1 MTTNGSFNTPQWHDY
16 FSLKFEWS
24 LKSQS
29 TENNTSVITWLLKG
43 ETPSWI
49 TGMVTCGYFTIT
61 IDGKAV
67 YSTGRYDRVD
77 VYNNTVVASGEATI
91 PHNSDGSKSFGVDI
105 KAAVYDGD
113 VNTTAYAEFALPA
126 IARASVPTLSTS
138 SANFGSKVTIFTNRS
153 SNSFTHKLCYLMNG
167 SSETVI
173 AEDVPTSHTWTIPY
187 DLLFF
192 IPDAKSA
199 EITLRLYT
207 YKDTTEMGSADVTL
221 TANVPSNAETQPDV
235 VINSLTPVSEMPAPL
250 SALFVQNKSKVRA
263 SVTNSGKY
271 GASIKSCVMNVD
283 GISYDGSSNY
293 TSDYLTGYGE
303 KTVTITVTDS
313 RGVSNSV
320 SQKIT
325 VVAYATPKI
334 NVSRCERCDA
344 SGNAS
349 DSGTYLKIIAK
360 RTYSKVMSGDT
371 QNNFCLIRYRYKVA
385 SADDFSAWTTILAKN
400 SLNADEVETAP
411 LLGGALSVAVTY
423 QVQIQALDDV
433 GEYAETTLPIATEKV
448 YWHRDG
454 ARRSFMFGGYVEEDN
469 TFAIAEDIAFV
480 VKSEKW
486 VSLGLSGS
494 VSQTSGEDGRTESG
508 CSYRVVNGNHVYVEF
523 NCAVT
528 YSGNAIA
535 VSANALPSKYRPTR
549 NAYSFCVPS
558 GKAIACVSVAPSGYV
573 YIEWIHDTSKTSTT
587 SYSATWIDGYIDFF
601 V

>member
-1 MTTNGSFNTPQWHDY
+1 MATSGSFNTPSY
-16 FSLKFEWS
+16 MNLSIKFDWS
-24 LKSQS
+24 VKSQS
-29 TENNTSVITWLLKG
+29 ETNNSSVIAWSISG
-43 ETPSWI
+43 DRPSNI
-49 TGMVTCGYFTIT
+49 IGMLTCGNFTVT
-61 IDGKAV
+61 IDGNVV
-67 YSTGRYDRVD
+67 YNTGRYDRVD
-77 VYNNTVVASGEATI
+77 VYNKTVIASGETTI
-91 PHNSDGSKSFGVDI
+91 FHNSDGSKTFGVDI
-105 KAAVYDGD
+105 QAAIYYGE
-113 VNTTAYAEFALPA
+113 VNNTGSAEFDLPR
-126 IARASVPTLSTS
+126 IPRASVPTLSAS
-138 SANFGSKVTIFTNRS
+138 SANFGSKITIFTNRS
-153 SNSFTHKLCYLMNG
+153 SSSFVHKLCYLMNG
-167 SSETVI
+167 GSETVI
-173 AEDVPTSHTWTIPY
+173 AENIATSHTWTIPY
-187 DLLFF
+187 ELLSA

-199 EITLRLYT
+199 VITFRLYT
-207 YKDTTEMGSADVTL
+207 YNGGDETGSADVAL

-235 VINSLTPVSEMPAPL
+235 VINSLIPVSEMPAPL

-271 GASIKSCVMNVD
+271 GASIESCVMNVD
-283 GISYDGSSNY
+283 GISYDSSSNY

-313 RGVSNSV
+313 RGISKSV

-371 QNNFCLIRYRYKVA
+371 QNNFCLIRYRYKAA

-454 ARRSFMFGGYVEEDN
+454 ERRSFMFGGYVEEDN
-469 TFAIAEDIAFV
+469 TFGIAEGIEFV

-494 VSQTSGEDGRTESG
+494 VSQASGEDGRTESG

-528 YSGNAIA
+528 YSGSAIA

-549 NAYSFCVPS
+549 NVYSFCVPS

-573 YIEWIHDTSKTSTT
+573 YIEWIHDTLKTSTS
-587 SYSATWIDGYIDFF
+587 SYSAAWIDGYIDFF